1 MTSIKTQ
8 NSRKKIQVSMV
19 ICEADEKKHR
29 SGVNAL
35 QFDPQLDRLYSAGR
49 DSIIRVHEHE
59 KFIHGMEHHT
69 DWVNDIVLCCGGRH
83 YRELVASAGFDKSI
97 YLWDINTLTALT
109 ASNNT
114 VTTSSLM
121 GSKES
126 IYSLAM
132 NPPGSLVVSGSTEK
146 ALRLWD
152 PRSCVKLCK
161 LKGSSDGSIKIWN
174 IGQQRCIQ
182 TILLHTEAVWALLA
196 TENFTY
202 LISGGRDKK
211 VIMTDLKNVQ
221 NSVLVCTEE
230 APVLKMCFTADQQGI
245 WVSTSDSTVRCWK
258 LPSEKH
264 FSDDIPLSRQPI
276 SVIPGDAST
285 VKATILNDKRHI
297 LTKDS
302 NGNVFLYDVLRA
314 IKVESLGPVNYQ
326 NEINVRNSG
335 KLLYVPNWFTTDL
348 KTGMLTIHLGQD
360 EVDCFAA
367 WVSAKDAGI
376 DHPEPDHKVN
386 YGKLLLHALFEHY
399 RGLQPDQESRL
410 HFTVPKYIPLIL
422 SEIGGRTL
430 YRVLV
435 GDTPGE
441 TETALLNETVPTWV
455 ISNIEDNCTTKFTK
469 NHVASNIISKDT
481 TKKWKC
487 KTAGEQSASVVLQ
500 LDQPYII
507 NGIDIGNENSGYVE
521 VLVSRASTPEDFKVL
536 LVMSSFMSPLDA
548 RQTQNVNKVRMFKN
562 QDLSIREATSLAQN
576 GSPVPKEKLSHK
588 LQITPNPQSNKAR
601 HLTDDAG
608 EETGTPKKGKE
619 RNRNELLYSKD
630 EEDKHEKIDKLIEK
644 RDKERAESKKREKEM
659 AEKTKNTP
667 AKPKETKNND
677 KKKPHTP
684 RKDVSTEKQAKVNEK
699 RPESEKRDSLK
710 RKHDSPP
717 AHKLKKLKQQPV
729 GKPCA
734 FANTPKFNQVRG
746 IGKIVKKK
754 WLDDCY
760 NERKKLPW
768 RRYALDKADKGPESE
783 EEICEKQDTSSSEAE
798 QPDAIHAL
806 EDSLAK
812 KIKQHVAAYNGI
824 LIEDLVSSIDIIVTN
839 KENCKV
845 LKDILPSATCVAP
858 DWIWECHNRQML
870 VPMKDFIFQ

>member
-1 MTSIKTQ
+1 
-8 NSRKKIQVSMV
+8 MV

-83 YRELVASAGFDKSI
+83 SKDRELVASAGFDKSI

-152 PRSCVKLCK
+152 PRSC
-161 LKGSSDGSIKIWN
+161 
-174 IGQQRCIQ
+174 
-182 TILLHTEAVWALLA
+182 
-196 TENFTY
+196 
-202 LISGGRDKK
+202 

-297 LTKDS
+297 LTKDF

-326 NEINVRNSG
+326 NEINARNSG

-422 SEIGGRTL
+422 R
-430 YRVLV
+430 
-435 GDTPGE
+435 
-441 TETALLNETVPTWV
+441 
-455 ISNIEDNCTTKFTK
+455 
-469 NHVASNIISKDT
+469 
-481 TKKWKC
+481 
-487 KTAGEQSASVVLQ
+487 
-500 LDQPYII
+500 
-507 NGIDIGNENSGYVE
+507 
-521 VLVSRASTPEDFKVL
+521 
-536 LVMSSFMSPLDA
+536 
-548 RQTQNVNKVRMFKN
+548 
-562 QDLSIREATSLAQN
+562 
-576 GSPVPKEKLSHK
+576 
-588 LQITPNPQSNKAR
+588 
-601 HLTDDAG
+601 
-608 EETGTPKKGKE
+608 
-619 RNRNELLYSKD
+619 
-630 EEDKHEKIDKLIEK
+630 
-644 RDKERAESKKREKEM
+644 
-659 AEKTKNTP
+659 
-667 AKPKETKNND
+667 
-677 KKKPHTP
+677 
-684 RKDVSTEKQAKVNEK
+684 
-699 RPESEKRDSLK
+699 
-710 RKHDSPP
+710 
-717 AHKLKKLKQQPV
+717 
-729 GKPCA
+729 
-734 FANTPKFNQVRG
+734 
-746 IGKIVKKK
+746 
-754 WLDDCY
+754 
-760 NERKKLPW
+760 
-768 RRYALDKADKGPESE
+768 
-783 EEICEKQDTSSSEAE
+783 
-798 QPDAIHAL
+798 
-806 EDSLAK
+806 
-812 KIKQHVAAYNGI
+812 
-824 LIEDLVSSIDIIVTN
+824 
-839 KENCKV
+839 
-845 LKDILPSATCVAP
+845 
-858 DWIWECHNRQML
+858 
-870 VPMKDFIFQ
+870 